1 MTTIKTMSKAALP
14 TNIYTR
20 TGSPKLVLVT
30 CGGPFDAKIGHYRDN
45 IVVTAVPA

>member
-1 MTTIKTMSKAALP
+1 MLKGALP
-14 TNIYTR
+14 DSIYTR

-45 IVVTAVPA
+45 IIVTATPL